1 MTSWPLV
8 SAIVANWNGARDLTV
23 CLPSVLAQDYP
34 ALEVIVV
41 DNGSTDDSRR
51 VVKEIG
57 ARWLALGR
65 NVGLAGAL
73 NAGVEV
79 AAGELLL
86 FLNNDLRLAPDFV
99 RNLVLPLAR
108 DAGLFA
114 ADGLQWDWEGHTRVH
129 GRTRLVPA
137 RYGMGMP
144 QILQDYPPKTTVTFM
159 ASAANALVRRW
170 MFQVLGGWDDAY
182 FIGWEDVD
190 LFWRAWQRGWGTVFV
205 PTAVCWHRVGGSA
218 ATTQGARIRLGG
230 SLEGRLYFA
239 TKCLPARCAIAV
251 WGETCGGLLRDI
263 LTCHWAKAQ
272 QKVTAVKKAF
282 RLLSRALELRRGLY
296 SNGQRP
302 EAIFLVLTS
311 SSRELPANHALRE

>member
-1 MTSWPLV
+1 MTSGSTV
-8 SAIVANWNGARDLTV
+8 SAIVANWNGARDLAA
-23 CLPSVLAQDYP
+23 CLPSIVAQDYP

-41 DNGSTDDSRR
+41 DNGSTDDSQE
-51 VVKEIG
+51 VVREVG

-65 NVGLAGAL
+65 NIGLAGAL
-73 NAGVEV
+73 NAGAEM
-79 AAGELLL
+79 AAGEFLL

-108 DAGLFA
+108 DPGLFA
-114 ADGLQWDWEGHTRVH
+114 ADGLQWDWEGRARVH

-137 RYGMGMP
+137 RHGLGMP
-144 QILQDYPPKTTVTFM
+144 QILQDYPSNTAVAFM

-170 MFQVLGGWDDAY
+170 MFAELGGWDDAY

-205 PTAVCWHRVGGSA
+205 PTAVCWHKVGSSG

-239 TKCLPARCAIAV
+239 TKCLPARSAAAV
-251 WGETCGGLLRDI
+251 WVQTLAGLLRDVA
-263 LTCHWAKAQ
+263 TCRWGRAQ
-272 QKVTAVKKAF
+272 QKLSSVKKAARLF
-282 RLLSRALELRRGLY
+282 RRALEHRRRLCASGEDP
-296 SNGQRP
+296 GTMFD
-302 EAIFLVLTS
+302 ALV
-311 SSRELPANHALRE
+311 RQQG